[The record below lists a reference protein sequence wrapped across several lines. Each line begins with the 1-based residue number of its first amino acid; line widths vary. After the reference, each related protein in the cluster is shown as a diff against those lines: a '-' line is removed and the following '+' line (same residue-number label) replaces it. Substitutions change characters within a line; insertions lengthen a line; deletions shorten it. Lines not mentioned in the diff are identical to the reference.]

1 MEVLKLRSMSPPTLL
16 FFKISLAIL
25 SPLHLYVNFRIS
37 LSIRAKMAAGIL
49 IRIACTESVDQSGE
63 YYHLG
68 NSKFFDL

>member
-37 LSIRAKMAAGIL
+37 LSICAKMAAGIL